1 MSEMIEIVCP
11 VCCAHVLHEG
21 RIIGG
26 PATEFA
32 KCAHGN
38 VRDCIDLWRAWKRA
52 DTKLTVYKA
61 VGDAVR
67 ALDGSVGG
75 TKKPPVVWQ
84 AT

>member
-1 MSEMIEIVCP
+1 MSEMIEIICP

-21 RIIGG
+21 RIISG
-26 PATEFA
+26 PETEFA

-52 DTKLTVYKA
+52 EIELTVFKA

-67 ALDGSVGG
+67 ALDAVAAG
-75 TKKPPVVWQ
+75 TPSRRRRVSL
-84 AT
+84 